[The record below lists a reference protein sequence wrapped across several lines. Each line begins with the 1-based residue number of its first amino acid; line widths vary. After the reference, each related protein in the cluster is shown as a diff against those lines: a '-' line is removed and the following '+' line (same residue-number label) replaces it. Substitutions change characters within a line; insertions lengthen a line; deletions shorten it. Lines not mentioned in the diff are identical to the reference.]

1 MIFATLG
8 PAGSNH
14 AFVLERYLT
23 RHYARNSEQHATGAA
38 AGRSSG
44 RSGARAIGG
53 IQTRLFPAF
62 PDAFEALL
70 AGQVDRVLQ
79 CTAHFSHAECV
90 GRFMH
95 RAFPVDT
102 FIASSRPL
110 ALLAS
115 TSVAKPRTVALQ
127 PATRHYTDLTA
138 FAEQIEVETVVAA
151 AEGLL
156 AGSFDAAICAREL
169 LERHR
174 SRFRLLK
181 DLGPALDVWVIY
193 ATTPPPDTSPLVLP

>member
-1 MIFATLG
+1 MVYATLG

-14 AFVLERYLT
+14 AFVLERYLA
-23 RHYARNSEQHATGAA
+23 RHLARDPGQRANGAA
-38 AGRSSG
+38 GTT
-44 RSGARAIGG
+44 RASGG

-62 PDAFEALL
+62 PDAFEALA

-115 TSVAKPRTVALQ
+115 ATAVELESVGLQ
-127 PATRHYTDLTA
+127 AATRHYTDLSA
-138 FAEQIEVETVVAA
+138 FVEQIEVETVVAA

-156 AGSFDAAICAREL
+156 TGRFDAAICPREL
-169 LERHR
+169 LERHP

-193 ATTPPPDTSPLVLP
+193 AATPPPETSPLILP

>member
-14 AFVLERYLT
+14 ALVLERYLT
-23 RHYARNSEQHATGAA
+23 RHLTRYPEQRVAA
-38 AGRSSG
+38 
-44 RSGARAIGG
+44 GG

-62 PDAFEALL
+62 PDAFEALV
-70 AGQVDRVLQ
+70 AGQVDRLLQ
-79 CTAHFSHAECV
+79 CTAHFSHADCV
-90 GRFMH
+90 GRYMH

-102 FIASSRPL
+102 FIAASRPL
-110 ALLAS
+110 ALLALA
-115 TSVAKPRTVALQ
+115 SVAEPRSVGLQ
-127 PATRHYTDLTA
+127 PATRHYTDLA
-138 FAEQIEVETVVAA
+138 SFAEQIEVETVVAA

-156 AGSFDAAICAREL
+156 TGRFDAAICAREL
-169 LERHR
+169 LERHP
-174 SRFRLLK
+174 SRLRLLK